1 MIKMIKIVF
10 IQETFYKENTSWP
23 HQAKLDYRCPPGK
36 AFQLQDGSG
45 SFINSITLECGW
57 DMLWTWNPS
66 TNNGQLLPCD
76 CKKLIEIMK

>member
-36 AFQLQDGSG
+36 AFNDSG
-45 SFINSITLECGW
+45 SFIHSITLECGW
-57 DMLWTWNPS
+57 DNVWTWDPPI
-66 TNNGQLLPCD
+66 NNGQLLPCT
-76 CKKLIEIMK
+76 CKAFLKSYES